1 MISIKTT
8 KEIEIMRKAGKILA
22 EVLFAVIDQVK
33 PGISEIELDKMAEK
47 LIKEKG
53 GQPGF
58 KKVPGYRHT
67 LCVATNEVVVHGIPT
82 KRILHEGDIIGL
94 DCGVF
99 LEGFHTD
106 MAETVRVKNKE
117 LRIKNKELTNEE
129 IVNILLKNRN
139 IKTAHLSFYIFLF

>member
-1 MISIKTT
+1 MIPIKTQ
-8 KEIEIMRKAGKILA
+8 KEIDIMRKAGKILA
-22 EVLFAVIDQVK
+22 EVLYNVIDHVK
-33 PGISEIELDKMAEK
+33 PGVSEIELDELAEK
-47 LIKEKG
+47 LILEMG
-53 GQPGF
+53 GKPGF

-106 MAETVRVKNKE
+106 MAETVRVTAKRNPPAPF
-117 LRIKNKELTNEE
+117 IKGG
-129 IVNILLKNRN
+129 V
-139 IKTAHLSFYIFLF
+139 